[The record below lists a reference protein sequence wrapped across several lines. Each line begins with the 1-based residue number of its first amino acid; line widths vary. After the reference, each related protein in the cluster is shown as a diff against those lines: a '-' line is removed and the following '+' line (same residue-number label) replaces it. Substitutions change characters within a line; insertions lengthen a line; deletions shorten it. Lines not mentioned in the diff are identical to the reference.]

1 MKKLSWLL
9 LFFIYTLSAY
19 AQDYAFQPGEK
30 ITYAV
35 AYSVAGL
42 YVNAGTASFTTTKA
56 DYGSGEIYH
65 LVGEGATNTKY
76 DWIFKVRDRYESYFN
91 AGAMQPVKFIRNV
104 NEGKYKKYEEVTFD
118 AQTNTAVT
126 PKGAYKVPD
135 NIQDVISSVYYA
147 RNINF
152 SKYKAG
158 DKIPFNMFFG
168 SDVYSMYIRYMGK
181 EKIKTR
187 YGTFNTIKLQPLLLK
202 GKTFKGGEDMAVWVT
217 DDNNHVPV
225 RIESK
230 LSVGSIKVDLKDY
243 QNLKYPLALVQNN
256 QSADNIFFK

>member
-76 DWIFKVRDRYESYFN
+76 DWIFKVRDRYESYFD
-91 AGAMQPVKFIRNV
+91 ASAMQPVKFIRNV